1 MDKIC
6 NGCYYNKG
14 SWCNCLVVPGGFGRH
29 DRVAS
34 DYLHDNKC
42 EYRKEGE
49 TSIDNNKPNFENS

>member
-14 SWCNCLVVPGGFGRH
+14 TWCNCLVVPGGMGCR

-34 DYLHDNKC
+34 DYLRNNKC
-42 EYRKEGE
+42 EYRREGK